1 MTSTPARAGAGAL
14 PDLLRR
20 TRERTLELAA
30 AISDEDLE
38 RQIDPIMSPL
48 VWDIAHIAAYE
59 DLWLV
64 HRGGG
69 EPLLRPELAALYD
82 AFETPRAVRG
92 EIDQLNASEAREY
105 LAAVRERAIEVAA
118 QQAVDEEIGEMVL
131 RHELQH
137 RETICQTLA
146 LAQLPGF
153 DPAFRKPL
161 PAAPG
166 SHSGL
171 EFVEVEGGEFSL
183 GASDEQFAYD
193 NERPRRVLSGE
204 RFAIG
209 RTLVTNASWL
219 EFIAE
224 GGYRERAWW
233 SADGWAWVTADAIAA
248 PLYWDLTDSDQPL
261 ELTSCGPRAIDA
273 DRPAANI
280 SFYEAEAFAKSRG
293 ARLPTEAEWEA
304 AAQWQRGA
312 PGDSD
317 AANVGQVSFD
327 TAPVGA
333 YPGGAADCGALDLIG
348 NLWEWTASEFD
359 GYPGFKPHPYP
370 EYSEVFFRKGY
381 RVLRGGSWATDGR
394 VASPS
399 FRNWDLPQRRQI
411 FSGLRLA
418 RDIQR

>member
-1 MTSTPARAGAGAL
+1 MSSMPASAGAASL
-14 PDLLRR
+14 PELLIS
-20 TRERTLELAA
+20 TRQRTLELAGA
-30 AISDEDLE
+30 VSDQELE
-38 RQIDPIMSPL
+38 RQINPIMSPL

-69 EPLLRPELAALYD
+69 QPLLRPELAALYD

-92 EIDQLNASEAREY
+92 EIEQLNAVQAREY
-105 LAAVRERAIEVAA
+105 LADVRARALELAA
-118 QQAVDEEIGEMVL
+118 QQAVDAEIGEMVL

-146 LAQLPGF
+146 LAQLAGF
-153 DPAFRKPL
+153 EPDFRELAP
-161 PAAPG
+161 PAPG
-166 SHSGL
+166 GHSGL
-171 EFVEVEGGEFSL
+171 EFVAVEGGEFVI
-183 GASDEQFAYD
+183 GAGGEDFAYD
-193 NERPRRVLSGE
+193 NELPCRELPVE
-204 RFAIG
+204 RFEIA
-209 RTLVTNASWL
+209 RTPVTNASWL
-219 EFIAE
+219 EFLRE
-224 GGYRERAWW
+224 GGYRERQWW
-233 SADGWAWVTADAIAA
+233 SDEGWAWVTAEAITA
-248 PLYWDLTDSDQPL
+248 PLYWELDGDGPPL
-261 ELTSCGPRAIDA
+261 ELTSCGPRAFDP
-273 DRPAANI
+273 DRPVAHI
-280 SFYEAEAFAKSRG
+280 SFFEAEAFARARG
-293 ARLPTEAEWEA
+293 ARLPTEVEWEA

-312 PGDSD
+312 PTDRG

-333 YPGGAADCGALDLIG
+333 YPAGACDCGALDMIG

-359 GYPGFKPHPYP
+359 GYPGFTAHPYP

-394 VASPS
+394 VATAS

-418 RDIQR
+418 RDVPQ

>member
-1 MTSTPARAGAGAL
+1 MASTSTRAELGAL

-38 RQIDPIMSPL
+38 RQINPIMSPL

-69 EPLLRPELAALYD
+69 KPLLRPDLAALYD

-92 EIDQLNASEAREY
+92 EIEQLNAPQAREY
-105 LAAVRERAIEVAA
+105 LAAVRERALEIAA
-118 QQAVDEEIGEMVL
+118 EQQLDTAIVEMVL

-153 DPAFRKPL
+153 APNFREPAP
-161 PAAPG
+161 PAPG
-166 SHSGL
+166 GHSGL
-171 EFVEVEGGEFSL
+171 EFVRVERGEFTL
-183 GASDEQFAYD
+183 GASDSEFSYD
-193 NERPRRVLSGE
+193 NERPCRQVSVEPFEL
-204 RFAIG
+204 G
-209 RTLVTNASWL
+209 RTAVTNASWL
-219 EFIAE
+219 DFIAE
-224 GGYRERAWW
+224 GGYREQRWW
-233 SADGWAWVTADAIAA
+233 SDEGWAWVTAEAVEA
-248 PLYWDLTDSDQPL
+248 PLYWQQWESEQPL
-261 ELTSCGPRAIDA
+261 ELTSCGARQLDP
-273 DRPAANI
+273 DRPVAHV
-280 SFYEAEAFAKSRG
+280 SYYEAEAFARARG
-293 ARLPTEAEWEA
+293 ARLPSETEWEA
-304 AAQWQRGA
+304 AAQWQNGA
-312 PGDSD
+312 PADRNG
-317 AANVGQVSFD
+317 ANVGQVSFD

-333 YPGGAADCGALDLIG
+333 YPSGAADCGALDLIG

-359 GYPGFKPHPYP
+359 GYPGFSPHPYP
-370 EYSEVFFRKGY
+370 EYSQVFFRKGY
-381 RVLRGGSWATDGR
+381 KVLRGGSWATDGR

-418 RDIQR
+418 RGGAQ